1 MIFFENLGKYKNVIH
16 GVLEKKDGQV
26 NPFSDSKAEENVLR
40 ALKKLGYG
48 DANVDN
54 LIFAEQVHGSKVYS
68 CPSGP
73 GGYIKLKADGLITK
87 NPNQVLIIRT
97 ADCVPVLIY
106 DPDQKKV
113 GAIHAGRKGTM
124 KGIIE
129 TAVKDFNCNP
139 PSLIVGIGPH
149 IRKCCY
155 YFEKDIKALVSG
167 TEAEKYIRKDKG
179 RFYLDLTQ
187 IVIDKLLKSGIKR
200 GNIEDC
206 GICTFCEAERFYS
219 ARKREKH
226 PDIYKGERI
235 PCFGSFIGLLPG
247 IER

>member
-1 MIFFENLGKYKNVIH
+1 MIFFENLKKYKNVIH

-26 NPFSDSKAEENVLR
+26 NPFSNSKAEENILR

-54 LIFAEQVHGSKVYS
+54 LIFAEQVHDSKVYS
-68 CPSGP
+68 CPSGL
-73 GGYIKLKADGLITK
+73 GGYIKLETDGLITE

-97 ADCVPVLIY
+97 ADCVPILIY

-113 GAIHAGRKGTM
+113 GAVHAGRKSIM

-129 TAVKDFNCNP
+129 TAVRNFNCNP
-139 PSLIVGIGPH
+139 SSLIVGIGPH

-155 YFEKDIKALVSG
+155 CFEKDIKTLISAP
-167 TEAEKYIRKDKG
+167 EIKKYVRENERK
-179 RFYLDLTQ
+179 FYLDLTQ
-187 IVIDKLLKSGIKR
+187 IVVDKLLESGVKR
-200 GNIEDC
+200 ENIEDC

-226 PDIYKGERI
+226 PDIYQGEWI
-235 PCFGSFIGLLPG
+235 PCFGSFIGLLSDV
-247 IER
+247 EK